1 VTDID
6 DIRSRMHALTEQ
18 ARRMLALHDA
28 GAVRRA
34 ECLALA
40 REMQQFHG
48 QDDHGLLDLAD
59 RAEAIGDHRRA
70 EELYQTAMEVEGELL
85 QGAPPVTVG

>member
-1 VTDID
+1 MTDID

-40 REMQQFHG
+40 QEMQPFHG
-48 QDDHGLLDLAD
+48 QGDHGAT
-59 RAEAIGDHRRA
+59 RPGRS
-70 EELYQTAMEVEGELL
+70 G
-85 QGAPPVTVG
+85 

>member
-40 REMQQFHG
+40 RMQQFHG
-48 QDDHGLLDLAD
+48 QDDHGLLELAD